1 MITLNAIFDSVDRL
15 NDRLGKVLS
24 FGVLFIFLLVL
35 TEVIGRYCFNRPSTW
50 RTELTQMIF
59 GVYVVLSGGP
69 IFRWGGHVN
78 VDIIY
83 AGFSPKTKAIAD
95 IITFFIFFI
104 FCGMMVYYGGILA
117 WESLALFEHTDSA
130 WNPPIYPVK
139 LTIPIGAFL
148 LLAQGIVKLRRDILT
163 LISAKNA
170 ESRDTAKEK
179 TK

>member
-1 MITLNAIFDSVDRL
+1 
-15 NDRLGKVLS
+15 
-24 FGVLFIFLLVL
+24 
-35 TEVIGRYCFNRPSTW
+35 
-50 RTELTQMIF
+50 
-59 GVYVVLSGGP
+59 
-69 IFRWGGHVN
+69 
-78 VDIIY
+78 
-83 AGFSPKTKAIAD
+83 
-95 IITFFIFFI
+95 
-104 FCGMMVYYGGILA
+104 MMVYYGGILA